1 MRKFGGG
8 WEHLGGISKLLLFP
22 KVKSRI
28 CKAPP
33 SIALRIQSNNKTW
46 IEMEEII
53 PNRSTAHTKV
63 LFSKQ
68 KKTCEYVQHWFS
80 DICLQ
85 IEFLWKPRNCQIL
98 GNLKLDIGQKDTD
111 TWYMKTS
118 ADLNQ
123 CWILDIQYPICWILA
138 KKIQVWYMKTSADLN
153 QCWILDIRYSI
164 SDMLD
169 IGQKDTDTWYMKTSA
184 DLNQGARSEVQKE
197 NWANSSSGK
206 TKRQLSLN

>member
-1 MRKFGGG
+1 
-8 WEHLGGISKLLLFP
+8 
-22 KVKSRI
+22 
-28 CKAPP
+28 
-33 SIALRIQSNNKTW
+33 
-46 IEMEEII
+46 MEEII

-111 TWYMKTS
+111 M
-118 ADLNQ
+118 
-123 CWILDIQYPICWILA
+123 
-138 KKIQVWYMKTSADLN
+138 WYMKTSADLN

-164 SDMLD
+164 FNIRYVGYWPKRYRCD
-169 IGQKDTDTWYMKTSA
+169 IWKLARTWTKER
-184 DLNQGARSEVQKE
+184 GARCRRRTGPIHHLAKQKGNYLWIRLQGHVTVWVFWCAMIIINNKCIPSE
-197 NWANSSSGK
+197 NSYRVNGDV
-206 TKRQLSLN
+206 L